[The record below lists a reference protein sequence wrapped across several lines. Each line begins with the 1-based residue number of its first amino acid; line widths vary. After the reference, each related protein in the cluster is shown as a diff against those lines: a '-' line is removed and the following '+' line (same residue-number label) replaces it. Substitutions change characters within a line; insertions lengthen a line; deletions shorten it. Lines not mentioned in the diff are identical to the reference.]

1 MKYLRPQLTF
11 IFLIASIF
19 ISGCTPEKARAL
31 RLAAIQFKVESLAA
45 IQAIEQ
51 MHQREIASPPLS
63 QTELRNNAI
72 DNILTSKKEIFLPQD
87 LDFLIDPDKPQID
100 PQAQVAWQAFINK
113 MNTQYTTLAAIYDEV
128 ENGSLLATDAVKKS
142 AEHARILTLQMA
154 AFATVIDK
162 HPPILLQDRIVVI
175 ADIDTLRKQYQQ
187 KRNEGEPDENLQL
200 LKDKAGELY
209 DQWQQIAVDEQKL
222 RETTLAQC
230 LKAAILGKELTQLIE
245 RYNKI
250 NLDDLNSII
259 ARVLDTTAA
268 ITGQDYAALKTR
280 ATNVFAE
287 IKNDPIWSKAAD
299 TALAEVNNAV
309 ANRNPPV
316 LDSQPSANRRVQSSS
331 WLQINDRILVANEL
345 RLLSR
350 GIVVNKNLGVEASNH
365 YYISPQHQ
373 TRKQELVP

>member
-1 MKYLRPQLTF
+1 MKCLRRSYITF
-11 IFLIASIF
+11 FLLAVNITL
-19 ISGCTPEKARAL
+19 SGCTPEKARTL
-31 RLAAIQFKVESLAA
+31 RLAAIQFKAESLAA

-51 MHQREIASPPLS
+51 MHQREITPPPLS
-63 QTELRNNAI
+63 QSELRNNAI
-72 DNILTSKKEIFLPQD
+72 NNILTSKNEILLPQD

-100 PQAQVAWQAFINK
+100 PKAQVAWQAFINK

-128 ENGSLLATDAVKKS
+128 ESGSLLATDAVQKS

-162 HPPILLQDRIVVI
+162 HPPILLQDRIIVI

-187 KRNEGEPDENLQL
+187 KSNEGESEENLQP

-259 ARVLDTTAA
+259 ARVLDTTAT

-309 ANRNPPV
+309 ANRNPSS
-316 LDSQPSANRRVQSSS
+316 LDPQPSASRNVQSSS
-331 WLQINDRILVANEL
+331 WLHINDRKLVANEL
-345 RLLSR
+345 RLLRR
-350 GIVVNKNLGVEASNH
+350 GIVVNKNLGVEQSNH
-365 YYISPQHQ
+365 YYIQPQPIQ
-373 TRKQELVP
+373 KSKS